1 MKGNFR
7 TLFRRFCL
15 DGSLTVMKY
24 FYVYPDPISRS
35 FWAVLVAAMFMMAW
49 FLTYLLY
56 MRFADMP
63 TRITIENQ
71 YESIKDLPYPTITIC
86 SPNRIT
92 IAAVHHLNK
101 TLVDGNV
108 TADLDRII
116 PIVLGFYD
124 PALQSSDDTAHQLQS
139 LIDLNRYTT
148 TEVMAMLPQQC
159 DEFLQMCQLGHT
171 RYPHCRGLFDPV
183 LTTYGL
189 CCSFNSKYH
198 YVKSN
203 KRNEVKANFTSRLAF
218 SSSLNNAFTVVVDYN
233 PAGAIDRTILAAGGI
248 RVLFT
253 DHTEFPADDVS
264 NLVLANTESL
274 HIIHATHTYCS
285 EDVKVLP
292 VTSRK
297 CYLQDERHLPYFHD
311 YHNSDCDH
319 VCFADSIKSYC
330 GCELFYLPYV
340 RLTHV
345 CNATKI
351 KCIGET
357 KREEIYHH
365 FSDRT
370 SSNDSQM
377 GRDGNVTADLD
388 RIIPIVL
395 GFYDPA
401 LQSSDDT
408 AHQLQSL
415 IDLNRYTTT
424 EVLAMLPQQCDEFL
438 QMCQLGHTRYPHCR
452 GLFDP
457 VLTTYGLCCSFNS
470 KYHYVKTNKRN
481 EVKANFTSRLAF
493 SSSLNNAF
501 TVVVD
506 YNPAG
511 AIDRT
516 ILAAGGIRVSKVLF
530 TDHTEFPADDVSN
543 LVLTNT
549 ESLHIIHAT
558 HTYCSEDVKVLPV
571 TSRKCYLKDERHL
584 PYFHDYHN
592 SDCDHVCFA
601 DSIKSYCGCELF
613 YLPYVRLTHV
623 CNATKIKC
631 IGETKLSRH
640 PPQKASTCKCLRDC
654 ESRRYTVELST
665 GNLDALPYMFNDMYR
680 GIKFNKSTA
689 IMHFFFPNSVY
700 VKQKQETVISIVT
713 LASNLGGVFGL
724 CVGVSFISALELPF
738 YVYMAIK
745 NHIKYQMR
753 KRSGRIVH
761 LK

>member
-1 MKGNFR
+1 
-7 TLFRRFCL
+7 
-15 DGSLTVMKY
+15 MKY

-86 SPNRIT
+86 SPNKIT

-248 RVLFT
+248 RYMSKVLFT
-253 DHTEFPADDVS
+253 DHTEFPAEDVS
-264 NLVLANTESL
+264 NLVLTNTESL

-292 VTSRK
+292 VSSRK

-319 VCFADSIKSYC
+319 VCFADSIKNYC

-345 CNATKI
+345 CNASKI

-357 KREEIYHH
+357 KRHY
-365 FSDRT
+365 
-370 SSNDSQM
+370 
-377 GRDGNVTADLD
+377 
-388 RIIPIVL
+388 
-395 GFYDPA
+395 
-401 LQSSDDT
+401 
-408 AHQLQSL
+408 
-415 IDLNRYTTT
+415 
-424 EVLAMLPQQCDEFL
+424 CD
-438 QMCQLGHTRYPHCR
+438 
-452 GLFDP
+452 
-457 VLTTYGLCCSFNS
+457 
-470 KYHYVKTNKRN
+470 
-481 EVKANFTSRLAF
+481 
-493 SSSLNNAF
+493 
-501 TVVVD
+501 
-506 YNPAG
+506 
-511 AIDRT
+511 
-516 ILAAGGIRVSKVLF
+516 
-530 TDHTEFPADDVSN
+530 
-543 LVLTNT
+543 
-549 ESLHIIHAT
+549 
-558 HTYCSEDVKVLPV
+558 
-571 TSRKCYLKDERHL
+571 
-584 PYFHDYHN
+584 
-592 SDCDHVCFA
+592 
-601 DSIKSYCGCELF
+601 CELF
-613 YLPYVRLTHV
+613 YLPNVRLTHV
-623 CNATKIKC
+623 CNASKIKC

-680 GIKFNKSTA
+680 DIKFNKSTA

-738 YVYMAIK
+738 YIYMAIK
-745 NHIKYQMR
+745 NNIKYQMR